1 MKSLNTLLI
10 ASSFLAGS
18 VFAAAAQTNTKP
30 AANTGSSAIT
40 AATHCK
46 DAKGQARLKDAAG
59 GSRSTTGATGGGMVG
74 GPAAGSPN
82 TNAGPAGGLSTTAQ
96 LPNC

>member
-1 MKSLNTLLI
+1 MKSLNSVLI
-10 ASSFLAGS
+10 ASSFIIGS
-18 VFAAAAQTNTKP
+18 VFAANAQTNTKP
-30 AANTGSSAIT
+30 AAPGSSAIT

-59 GSRSTTGATGGGMVG
+59 GTRSTTGASGGGMVG
-74 GPAAGSPN
+74 GTVAGAPN

>member
-1 MKSLNTLLI
+1 MKSLNALLI
-10 ASSFLAGS
+10 ASSFIVGS
-18 VFAAAAQTNTKP
+18 VLAANAQTNPKP
-30 AANTGSSAIT
+30 AAGSSAIT

-59 GSRSTTGATGGGMVG
+59 GTRSTTGAAGGGMVG
-74 GPAAGSPN
+74 GTVAGAPN
-82 TNAGPAGGLSTTAQ
+82 TNAGPAGGLSTTAN

>member
-10 ASSFLAGS
+10 TASFIVGS
-18 VFAAAAQTNTKP
+18 VFAATAQTNTKP
-30 AANTGSSAIT
+30 AANSGSSAIT

-46 DAKGQARLKDAAG
+46 DAKGVARLKDAASG
-59 GSRSTTGATGGGMVG
+59 TRSTTGAAGGGMVG
-74 GPAAGSPN
+74 GTVAGAPN
-82 TNAGPAGGLSTTAQ
+82 TNAGPAGGLSTTAT

>member
-1 MKSLNTLLI
+1 MKSLHTVLI
-10 ASSFLAGS
+10 ASSFIVGS
-18 VFAAAAQTNTKP
+18 VLAASAQTSTTDTKP
-30 AANTGSSAIT
+30 SANTGSSAIT

-46 DAKGQARLKDAAG
+46 DAKGVARLKDAAG
-59 GSRSTTGATGGGMVG
+59 ATTGAAGGGMVG
-74 GPAAGSPN
+74 GNVAGSPN

>member
-1 MKSLNTLLI
+1 MKSLHTVFI
-10 ASSFLAGS
+10 ASIFIVGS
-18 VFAAAAQTNTKP
+18 LFAANAQTNTKP
-30 AANTGSSAIT
+30 AAGASAIT

-59 GSRSTTGATGGGMVG
+59 GTRSTTGASGGGMVG
-74 GPAAGSPN
+74 GPVAGAPN
-82 TNAGPAGGLSTTAQ
+82 TNAGPSGGLSTTAQ